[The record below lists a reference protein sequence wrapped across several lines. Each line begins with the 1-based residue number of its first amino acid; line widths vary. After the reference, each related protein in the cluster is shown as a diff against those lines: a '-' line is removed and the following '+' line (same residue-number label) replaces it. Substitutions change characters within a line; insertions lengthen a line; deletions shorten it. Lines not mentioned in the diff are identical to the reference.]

1 MNRVALL
8 GSTGS
13 IGTQTLSVA
22 RRLRGQVEIAAL
34 AGGRNHELLSLQL
47 AEFHPRLYHSLVPAR
62 VHSGAARLASLEQ
75 IATDAAVDTVVVAT
89 SGRAGLEPTLAALR
103 HGKRVALA
111 SKEVLVMAGPLVK
124 EASRCPGAELVP
136 IDSEHSAIWQCLQ
149 GERNGVSRLLLTASG
164 GPFREYSSERLEHI
178 TAEES
183 LSHPVWSMGVKIT
196 IDSATLMNKGLEVLE
211 AGWLFDVPLERI
223 EVVVHP
229 ECIVH
234 SMVEFVD
241 GSVKAQLSVPD
252 MALPIQYALTHPDR
266 VPAPNELLEW
276 NTSRTLNFV
285 PPDTDRF
292 PCLRLAREAGIAGG
306 GYPAVL
312 CGADEAA
319 VTLFL
324 QHRIRFTDIPIL
336 VERALNSYAGPD
348 SVNLDV
354 ILAAYEWG
362 RCRVLDASGT
372 TVESRAAGDA

>member
-1 MNRVALL
+1 MNRVAVL

-13 IGTQTLSVA
+13 IGTQTLAVA
-22 RRLRGQVEIAAL
+22 RRLRGQVEVAAL
-34 AGGRNHELLSLQL
+34 AAGRNHELLSRQL
-47 AEFHPRLYHSLVPAR
+47 AEFHPRLYHTLGPELADPG
-62 VHSGAARLASLEQ
+62 GAAFASLEQ
-75 IATDAAVDTVVVAT
+75 IASDPAVDTVVIAT

-124 EASRCPGAELVP
+124 EASRCPDADLVP

-149 GERNGVSRLLLTASG
+149 GERNGISRLVLTASG
-164 GPFREYSSERLEHI
+164 GPFREYSPERLEHI
-178 TAEES
+178 TAADA
-183 LSHPVWSMGVKIT
+183 LAHPVWSMGAKIT

-211 AGWLFDVPLERI
+211 ARWLFDVPLERI

-241 GSVKAQLSVPD
+241 GCVKAQMSVPD

-266 VPAPNELLEW
+266 MPAPNEFLQW
-276 NTSRTLNFV
+276 NAPRTLTFAPV
-285 PPDTDRF
+285 DADRF
-292 PCLRLAREAGIAGG
+292 PCLSLAREAGVAGD

-319 VTLFL
+319 VALFL
-324 QHRIRFTDIPIL
+324 RNRIRFIDIPAA
-336 VERALNSYAGPD
+336 VERALASYAGSHTVD
-348 SVNLDV
+348 LDA

-362 RCRVLDASGT
+362 RDRVMNAPGT
-372 TVESRAAGDA
+372 SVDSRGR